1 MKPGVNQI
9 DQISHFTTI
18 WVWMLH
24 FTEQFCNYGILT
36 YLYYGLRAL
45 QVNSDLSMLCVH
57 SYIFLG
63 LVAQCTFRFLPYR
76 PHYIFRAVL
85 VIYIFGL
92 ISTILLITQFI
103 YNSSGSPVHYIIWPS
118 FMHAITSGGAVEL
131 IRVIVKF
138 NYHKEQE
145 NRKVAFMFRMTEYLG
160 QLYAVIQVS
169 WFDDKRKTANFD
181 RLSLHFLLVSKVIG
195 FLSHKIDTV
204 QHETNILLKLMSFYC
219 SNLKNWILHIS
230 ERKNIASKKE
240 FKIKDS
246 SSMVSQTIYTL
257 PAFFPLILVMYYFD
271 FKFSKYLRQSEHL
284 RNEFFEGERFHHNA
298 ILTVLPAMKILS
310 LPLFIFI
317 IIPMYEKYSKK
328 VFTSFK
334 QYLWSCFF
342 LLLSIVCACI
352 TESHLNT
359 DPRYHQHTALV
370 QIFNGVLDTVLIH
383 FSGHNQIS
391 LFIQPISVENIAY
404 DYSLPPTLYLQT
416 YHMGQ
421 HKSTS
426 LPLTINKHAI
436 SIYLIKLKQSNE
448 KHLLML
454 HLDTVSFAKSA
465 IFNETTQLPSLR
477 VVYDLKS
484 KKTKV
489 EIIGPTIISLTLNN
503 KEHITHVFILKP
515 GRYVFKVNDEDSIV
529 PSVLEIGGVYTFL
542 LVQPKSFIPVGA
554 LLTTREPF
562 RRKIVFQTPQYAML
576 AIAEMIIESPSFIY
590 FKEMV
595 MPKYYEILSLFWCL
609 TNCLSQIFF
618 IFTLLAITSHT
629 DLYLY
634 IADIIILT
642 TSTMLLIVMYK
653 TCYKPNTD
661 KFKEHA
667 KNEVNRRGRE
677 MKRPN

>member
-195 FLSHKIDTV
+195 FLAFFLVSHKIDTV

-257 PAFFPLILVMYYFD
+257 PAFFPLIL
-271 FKFSKYLRQSEHL
+271 
-284 RNEFFEGERFHHNA
+284 
-298 ILTVLPAMKILS
+298 
-310 LPLFIFI
+310 
-317 IIPMYEKYSKK
+317 
-328 VFTSFK
+328 
-334 QYLWSCFF
+334 
-342 LLLSIVCACI
+342 
-352 TESHLNT
+352 
-359 DPRYHQHTALV
+359 
-370 QIFNGVLDTVLIH
+370 
-383 FSGHNQIS
+383 
-391 LFIQPISVENIAY
+391 
-404 DYSLPPTLYLQT
+404 
-416 YHMGQ
+416 
-421 HKSTS
+421 
-426 LPLTINKHAI
+426 I